1 MKLDFG
7 ACAALF
13 TANTTEGEALRT
25 RWGWHGKTVGL
36 FKNEHSQISHEGC
49 LQLCGPG
56 IDIPPWAEISN
67 TITTTG
73 LLPVFSTLLQ
83 APFESNAA
91 VRTLLAITRWVGSPI
106 ASLSHMLLNI
116 RASAKAALM
125 VDMAVK
131 YDETPGRKTSFGSMR
146 DSLYLLLAMNQYTLR
161 PVEAIKE
168 KESETLL
175 RIVLFSN
182 DIVLT
187 DTPKSLRAI
196 RRILAREV
204 REVRRRGAVQGNL
217 L

>member
-91 VRTLLAITRWVGSPI
+91 VRTLLAIRFAHCLVI
-106 ASLSHMLLNI
+106 SHAAEYQSVRKSRFNGGYGCQI
-116 RASAKAALM
+116 R
-125 VDMAVK
+125 
-131 YDETPGRKTSFGSMR
+131 
-146 DSLYLLLAMNQYTLR
+146 
-161 PVEAIKE
+161 
-168 KESETLL
+168 
-175 RIVLFSN
+175 
-182 DIVLT
+182 
-187 DTPKSLRAI
+187 
-196 RRILAREV
+196 
-204 REVRRRGAVQGNL
+204 
-217 L
+217 

>member
-1 MKLDFG
+1 
-7 ACAALF
+7 
-13 TANTTEGEALRT
+13 
-25 RWGWHGKTVGL
+25 
-36 FKNEHSQISHEGC
+36 
-49 LQLCGPG
+49 
-56 IDIPPWAEISN
+56 
-67 TITTTG
+67 
-73 LLPVFSTLLQ
+73 
-83 APFESNAA
+83 
-91 VRTLLAITRWVGSPI
+91 
-106 ASLSHMLLNI
+106 MLLNI